1 MALEDE
7 VTENWGRMKREIA
20 ESDATLTRERADRQT
35 AQERVA
41 ELERRLAEI
50 DRESGNPPTSPS
62 RVTVTTHR
70 NSRWDAPLTLAGLA
84 AAVERPPPK
93 R

>member
-1 MALEDE
+1 
-7 VTENWGRMKREIA
+7 MKREIA

-62 RVTVTTHR
+62 RSDR
-70 NSRWDAPLTLAGLA
+70 DDSS
-84 AAVERPPPK
+84 
-93 R
+93 